1 MVKLFIILDG
11 DLKRADW
18 VLILSAQIT
27 QLNQTIVLDN
37 EDIISYM
44 QHLLNEKIRQM
55 FIGW

>member
-18 VLILSAQIT
+18 VFILSTQIT